1 MAWNEP
7 GNGKNPWNKG
17 SEQGPPD
24 LDELLRNFQ
33 KRANSWFGK
42 GGGAGGKGG
51 SSSSPRGLG
60 VILLGLVG
68 LWALTGFYKI
78 DAQERGV
85 VLRFGEYNRTAMPGL
100 HWRVPWPIE
109 SVETVGVSQID
120 RVDYKTQMLTSDE
133 NIVAI
138 EMTVQFRRA
147 DAQSFLFNVRDP
159 DRTVMDVSESAIREV
174 VGKSNA
180 EDVLQEGR
188 REISVRT
195 RELLQATLDEYGTGI
210 EVTSVNLVDATP
222 PSQVQAAV
230 DDATKAREDKE
241 RFVLEAEAYI
251 NDILPRARGAAQRR
265 IEESIAYKE
274 QVIADAEG
282 QTARFLQL
290 LAEYEKAP
298 EITRERLFFETMEQV
313 FGDANKVILDAE
325 GGNNLLYLPVDK
337 LTGRPGRTSGVDAI
351 GGGVEVQRS
360 GSADSGTRAADD
372 RRSRGTR

>member
-7 GNGKNPWNKG
+7 GKDKNPWNKG

-24 LDELLRNFQ
+24 LDELMRNLQ

-42 GGGAGGKGG
+42 GGGTGGK
-51 SSSSPRGLG
+51 SSTAGPRGLG
-60 VILLGLVG
+60 VILLGLLG
-68 LWALTGFYKI
+68 LWALTGFYKV

-85 VLRFGEYNRTAMPGL
+85 VLRFGAYDRTAMPGL
-100 HWRVPWPIE
+100 HWRVPWPVE

-138 EMTVQFRRA
+138 EMTVQYRRA
-147 DAQSFLFNVRDP
+147 DAKSYLFNVRDP
-159 DRTVMDVSESAIREV
+159 DQTVMDVSESAIREV
-174 VGKSNA
+174 VGKSDA
-180 EDVLQEGR
+180 ENVLQEGR

-195 RELLQATLDEYGTGI
+195 RELLQATLDDYGTGI

-251 NDILPRARGAAQRR
+251 NDIIPRARGAAQRR

-274 QVIADAEG
+274 QIIADAEG

-298 EITRERLFFETMEQV
+298 EVTRERLFLETMEHV
-313 FGDANKVILDAE
+313 FRGSNKVILDADS
-325 GGNNLLYLPVDK
+325 GNNLLYLPIDK
-337 LTGRPGRTSGVDAI
+337 LA
-351 GGGVEVQRS
+351 GGAGRS
-360 GSADSGTRAADD
+360 GAPEEGD
-372 RRSRGTR
+372 R

>member
-1 MAWNEP
+1 
-7 GNGKNPWNKG
+7 
-17 SEQGPPD
+17 
-24 LDELLRNFQ
+24 
-33 KRANSWFGK
+33 
-42 GGGAGGKGG
+42 
-51 SSSSPRGLG
+51 
-60 VILLGLVG
+60 
-68 LWALTGFYKI
+68 
-78 DAQERGV
+78 
-85 VLRFGEYNRTAMPGL
+85 MPGL

-138 EMTVQFRRA
+138 EMTVQYRRA
-147 DAQSFLFNVRDP
+147 DAKSYLFNVRDP
-159 DRTVMDVSESAIREV
+159 DQTVMDVSESAIREV
-174 VGKSNA
+174 VGKSDA
-180 EDVLQEGR
+180 ENVLQEGR

-195 RELLQATLDEYGTGI
+195 RELLQATLDDYGTGI

-251 NDILPRARGAAQRR
+251 NDIIPRARGAAQRR

-274 QVIADAEG
+274 QIIADAEG

-298 EITRERLFFETMEQV
+298 EVTRERLFLETMEHV
-313 FGDANKVILDAE
+313 FRGSNKVILDADS
-325 GGNNLLYLPVDK
+325 GNNLLYLPID
-337 LTGRPGRTSGVDAI
+337 
-351 GGGVEVQRS
+351 
-360 GSADSGTRAADD
+360 
-372 RRSRGTR
+372 

>member
-7 GNGKNPWNKG
+7 DKDKNPWNKG

-24 LDELLRNFQ
+24 LDELLRNIQ

-42 GGGAGGKGG
+42 GGGSGGK
-51 SSSSPRGLG
+51 SRSANPRGFG
-60 VILLGLVG
+60 VILLGLIG

-85 VLRFGEYNRTAMPGL
+85 VLRFGEYTRTAMPGL
-100 HWRVPWPIE
+100 HWHAPYPFE
-109 SVETVGVSQID
+109 HVETVGVSQID
-120 RVDYKTQMLTSDE
+120 RVDYKTQMLTADE

-147 DAQSFLFNVRDP
+147 DAQAYLFNVRDP
-159 DRTVMDVSESAIREV
+159 DQTVMDVSESAIREV
-174 VGKSNA
+174 VGKSAA
-180 EDVLQEGR
+180 ESVLQEGR
-188 REISVRT
+188 REISVKT
-195 RELLQATLDEYGTGI
+195 RELIQATLDEYGTGI

-265 IEESIAYKE
+265 IEEAIAYKE

-298 EITRERLFFETMEQV
+298 EITRKRLFLETMERV
-313 FGDANKVILDAE
+313 FEGSNKVILDSE
-325 GGNNLLYLPVDK
+325 SGNNLLYLPVDK
-337 LTGRPGRTSGVDAI
+337 LTGRPGRAIGADAI
-351 GGGVEVQRS
+351 GGGGGDAQ
-360 GSADSGTRAADD
+360 SAPGADPSTRPTQD

>member
-7 GNGKNPWNKG
+7 GKDKNPWNKG
-17 SEQGPPD
+17 NEQGPPD
-24 LDELLRNFQ
+24 LDELMRNLQ

-42 GGGAGGKGG
+42 GGGSGGK
-51 SSSSPRGLG
+51 SPSSSPRGLG
-60 VILLGLVG
+60 IILLGLLG

-100 HWRVPWPIE
+100 HWRAPWPIE
-109 SVETVGVSQID
+109 TVETVGVSQID

-138 EMTVQFRRA
+138 EMTVQYRRA
-147 DAQSFLFNVRDP
+147 DAKSYLFNVRDP
-159 DRTVMDVSESAIREV
+159 DQTVMDVSESAIREV
-174 VGKSNA
+174 VGKSDA
-180 EDVLQEGR
+180 ENVLQEGR

-195 RELLQATLDEYGTGI
+195 RELLQATLDDYGTGI

-251 NDILPRARGAAQRR
+251 NDIIPRARGAAQRR

-274 QVIADAEG
+274 QVTADAEG

-298 EITRERLFFETMEQV
+298 EVTRERLYLETMEHV
-313 FGDANKVILDAE
+313 FRGSNKVILDADS
-325 GGNNLLYLPVDK
+325 GNNLLYLPIDK
-337 LTGRPGRTSGVDAI
+337 LAGAAGR
-351 GGGVEVQRS
+351 
-360 GSADSGTRAADD
+360 GSADVPGTGLDAQRSTTRDPDASAVDD

>member
-7 GNGKNPWNKG
+7 GKDKNPWNKG
-17 SEQGPPD
+17 NEQGPPD
-24 LDELLRNFQ
+24 LDELMRNLQ

-42 GGGAGGKGG
+42 GGGTGGK
-51 SSSSPRGLG
+51 SSTAGPRGLG
-60 VILLGLVG
+60 VILLGLLG
-68 LWALTGFYKI
+68 LWALTGFYKV

-85 VLRFGEYNRTAMPGL
+85 VLRFGAFDRTAMPGL
-100 HWRVPWPIE
+100 HWRVPWPVE

-138 EMTVQFRRA
+138 EMTVQYRRA
-147 DAQSFLFNVRDP
+147 DAKSYLFNVRDP
-159 DRTVMDVSESAIREV
+159 DQTVMDVSESAIREV
-174 VGKSNA
+174 VGKSDA
-180 EDVLQEGR
+180 ENVLQEGR

-195 RELLQATLDEYGTGI
+195 RELLQATLDDYGTGI
-210 EVTSVNLVDATP
+210 EITSVNLVDATP

-251 NDILPRARGAAQRR
+251 NDIIPRARGAAQRR

-274 QVIADAEG
+274 QIIADAEG

-298 EITRERLFFETMEQV
+298 EVTRERLFLETMEHV
-313 FGDANKVILDAE
+313 FRGSNKVILDADS
-325 GGNNLLYLPVDK
+325 GNNLLYLPIDK
-337 LTGRPGRTSGVDAI
+337 LAGGAGRTGADGTGAGLDA
-351 GGGVEVQRS
+351 QRS
-360 GSADSGTRAADD
+360 TTKDPDARAADE